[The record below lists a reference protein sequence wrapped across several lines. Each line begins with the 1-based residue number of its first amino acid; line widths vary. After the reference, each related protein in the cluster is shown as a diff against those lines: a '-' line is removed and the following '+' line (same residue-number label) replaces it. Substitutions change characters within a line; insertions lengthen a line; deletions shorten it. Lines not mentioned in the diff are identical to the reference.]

1 MTHTVLVVADH
12 QIPYHDAAAIEAVHK
27 YAKVLRPDEVII
39 NGDFMD
45 FPQLSTKFKRDR
57 SMRYALEDDLALG
70 KGVLKDLRKAVG
82 KRAVITYLE
91 GNHEL
96 RLRSFVKEQADALE
110 PLLDSTLTVQH
121 LLELDS
127 MGIGFIPG
135 WDTGSSYWERDGLM
149 VTHGNWHAKTTAAK
163 SHMNY
168 YGSVL
173 FSHVHRPTISGE
185 TPYTGTPRLARSTG
199 CLCAVRGH
207 QQPPRAGTTPG
218 SDWVQGFAVIHFGL
232 KRYQVH
238 ILDIVDGIVTGLDGK
253 EYYG

>member
-12 QIPYHDAAAIEAVHK
+12 QIPYHDPAAIEAVHK
-27 YAKVLRPDEVII
+27 YAKVLRPDEVVI

-45 FPQLSTKFKRDR
+45 FPQLSTKFKRNHTT
-57 SMRYALEDDLALG
+57 RYALEDDIDAGIEILT
-70 KGVLKDLRKAVG
+70 DLRKSVG
-82 KRAVITYLE
+82 KRCRITWLE
-91 GNHEL
+91 GNHCL
-96 RLRSFVKEQADALE
+96 RLRTFVTEKADAFE
-110 PLLDSTLTVQH
+110 PLLNSALSIPTL
-121 LLELDS
+121 LGLDKLD
-127 MGIGFIPG
+127 IEFRVG
-135 WDTGSSYWERDGLM
+135 WDTGEARWERDGLV

-168 YGSVL
+168 YGSVV
-173 FSHVHRPTISGE
+173 FAHVHRPMIYGE
-185 TPYTGTPRLARSTG
+185 TPYTGTPRIARSFG

-218 SDWVQGFAVIHFGL
+218 SDWVQGFGVLHFGD

-238 ILDIVDGIVTGLDGK
+238 SLDIVEGIVTGLDGK